1 MDNWS
6 VVIIGGGHA
15 GAEAA
20 WAASSALSAAGA
32 KGASVL
38 MITMD
43 PAMVGAMSCN
53 PAIGGLAKGQMVREI
68 DALGGIMGRATDAT
82 GILFRVLNATKGAAV
97 RGPRAQCDRHHYQ
110 AEVQRLIATRSR
122 AEVPIVMIQGV
133 VESFEDQ
140 AGTLRAVRLAA
151 GAQVVEV
158 DESSA
163 AFNANTIERMW
174 QGERGSSVAPRMPFG
189 IGASRKPL

>member
-20 WAASSALSAAGA
+20 WAASSALSEAGA

-53 PAIGGLAKGQMVREI
+53 PAIGGLAKGQMVR
-68 DALGGIMGRATDAT
+68 DHQNARA
-82 GILFRVLNATKGAAV
+82 FRACCSECA
-97 RGPRAQCDRHHYQ
+97 
-110 AEVQRLIATRSR
+110 
-122 AEVPIVMIQGV
+122 
-133 VESFEDQ
+133 
-140 AGTLRAVRLAA
+140 
-151 GAQVVEV
+151 
-158 DESSA
+158 
-163 AFNANTIERMW
+163 
-174 QGERGSSVAPRMPFG
+174 
-189 IGASRKPL
+189 

>member
-20 WAASSALSAAGA
+20 WAASSALAEAGA

-53 PAIGGLAKGQMVREI
+53 PAIGGLAKGQMVAR
-68 DALGGIMGRATDAT
+68 TSS
-82 GILFRVLNATKGAAV
+82 AV
-97 RGPRAQCDRHHYQ
+97 RSTSLSSG
-110 AEVQRLIATRSR
+110 
-122 AEVPIVMIQGV
+122 
-133 VESFEDQ
+133 
-140 AGTLRAVRLAA
+140 
-151 GAQVVEV
+151 
-158 DESSA
+158 SSA
-163 AFNANTIERMW
+163 LDCNA
-174 QGERGSSVAPRMPFG
+174 
-189 IGASRKPL
+189 